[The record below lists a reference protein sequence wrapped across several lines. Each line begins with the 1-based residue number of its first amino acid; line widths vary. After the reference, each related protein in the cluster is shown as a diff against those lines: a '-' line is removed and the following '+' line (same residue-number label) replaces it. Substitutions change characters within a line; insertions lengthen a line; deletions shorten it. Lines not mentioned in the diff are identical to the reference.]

1 MNMPEMHL
9 KQPRFI
15 YGACGPFTKNKERIK
30 KFEETGDSW
39 YIYQTNLINLVF
51 NMTWLMEIF
60 NI

>member
-9 KQPRFI
+9 TQPRFI

>member
-9 KQPRFI
+9 IQARFI